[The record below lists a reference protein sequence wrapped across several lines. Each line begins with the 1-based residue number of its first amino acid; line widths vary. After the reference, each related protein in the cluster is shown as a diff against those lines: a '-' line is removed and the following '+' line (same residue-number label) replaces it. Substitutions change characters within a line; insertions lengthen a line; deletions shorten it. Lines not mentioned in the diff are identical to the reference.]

1 MIIVM
6 KRLFDFTLSIILLI
20 IFCIPMILIWL
31 TIRIV
36 DDPPILFRQTRI
48 GRFIKPFK
56 IIKFRTMC
64 TTDESSHF
72 LTVGDDPRITI
83 SGRWLRRYHL
93 DELPQLFNIFLGHMS
108 FIGPR
113 PEIPE
118 FVDMNDPIQQ
128 QVYNVRPGLFDTA
141 TLEFIDEARILDE
154 VEDWRE
160 YYRNVILP
168 KKLELSLSYIKTRS
182 VKSDIFLIHKMMTII
197 FKGRKREEKKNE

>member
-1 MIIVM
+1 M
-6 KRLFDFTLSIILLI
+6 D
-20 IFCIPMILIWL
+20 
-31 TIRIV
+31 
-36 DDPPILFRQTRI
+36 
-48 GRFIKPFK
+48 
-56 IIKFRTMC
+56 
-64 TTDESSHF
+64 TTDESSQF

-118 FVDMNDPIQQ
+118 FVDMNDPVQQ

-141 TLEFIDEARILDE
+141 TLEFIDEARILNE
-154 VEDWRE
+154 VEDWKQ

-168 KKLELSLSYIKTRS
+168 KKLGLSLSYIKVRS
-182 VKSDIFLIHKMMTII
+182 VKMDLFLIYTMMTFIL
-197 FKGRKREEKKNE
+197 KERKQEEKS